1 MTTHPAEP
9 ARHGAAAD
17 ARPDLEEAPI
27 VGVPHPRATE
37 RVAEP
42 ISESRPPEAA
52 GTDTGTDLSSVST
65 AELVRRLSTQLS
77 ELVRSELD
85 LARTELVAKG
95 RRAGIGAGLAG
106 TGGIVALYGAAALIA
121 AAIAGL
127 ATVVPLWLA
136 ALAIGVL
143 LLLVAG
149 LFAAV
154 GRDRL
159 RHATPP
165 VPERAVRGVQ
175 QDVETLRE
183 AVKR

>member
-9 ARHGAAAD
+9 ARTGATDA
-17 ARPDLEEAPI
+17 ARPDPEEAPI

-37 RVAEP
+37 RIAGP
-42 ISESRPPEAA
+42 IAGSRTPEDAH
-52 GTDTGTDLSSVST
+52 TDLSSAST

-77 ELVRSELD
+77 ELVRSELE

-95 RRAGIGAGLAG
+95 RRAGTGAGLAG
-106 TGGIVALYGAAALIA
+106 TGGVVALYGVAALIA

-127 ATVVPLWLA
+127 ATVMPLWLA
-136 ALAIGVL
+136 ALGIGVL

-159 RHATPP
+159 RRATPP
-165 VPERAVRGVQ
+165 VPERAVHAVQ
-175 QDVETLRE
+175 QDVETIRE